1 MIIYLSQLYGGAR
14 MREDII
20 YRCSVCGSEN
30 YIGDKNKRLH
40 PDRVEIQKY
49 CKKCNKKTMHKE
61 KK

>member
-1 MIIYLSQLYGGAR
+1 
-14 MREDII
+14 MRDRIK
-20 YRCSVCGSEN
+20 YVCSVCGNEN

-49 CKKCNKKTMHKE
+49 CKFCQKKTMHKE

>member
-1 MIIYLSQLYGGAR
+1 

-20 YRCSVCGSEN
+20 FRCSVCGSEN